1 MKGKQ
6 YHTLLLFVECLIIMK
21 KGMMKEILKGLKPQ
35 LKMGKLTK
43 QLLGEL
49 NDEKK
54 HRFNQLR
61 KSLIRVNL
69 KYPIN

>member
-1 MKGKQ
+1 MKGIQ
-6 YHTLLLFVECLIIMK
+6 YNNLFLFVKCLIMK

-49 NDEKK
+49 NDERKQ
-54 HRFNQLR
+54 RFNQLR
-61 KSLIRVNL
+61 KSLIRL
-69 KYPIN
+69 T

>member
-1 MKGKQ
+1 MKVKQ
-6 YHTLLLFVECLIIMK
+6 YHTLSLCQWNIMK

-54 HRFNQLR
+54 HRFKQLR
-61 KSLIRVNL
+61 KSLIRL
-69 KYPIN
+69 T

>member
-1 MKGKQ
+1 MNKKQ
-6 YHTLLLFVECLIIMK
+6 YHNLFLFVKCLIIMK

-43 QLLGEL
+43 QFLGEL

-54 HRFNQLR
+54 RRFNQLR
-61 KSLIRVNL
+61 KSLIRL
-69 KYPIN
+69 T

>member
-1 MKGKQ
+1 
-6 YHTLLLFVECLIIMK
+6 
-21 KGMMKEILKGLKPQ
+21 MMKEILKGLKPQ

-54 HRFNQLR
+54 HRFKQLR
-61 KSLIRVNL
+61 KSLIRL
-69 KYPIN
+69 T

>member
-1 MKGKQ
+1 MDKKQ
-6 YHTLLLFVECLIIMK
+6 YHNLFLFVKYLIIMK

-61 KSLIRVNL
+61 KSLIRL
-69 KYPIN
+69 T

>member
-1 MKGKQ
+1 
-6 YHTLLLFVECLIIMK
+6 
-21 KGMMKEILKGLKPQ
+21 MMKEILKGLKPQ
-35 LKMGKLTK
+35 LKMGELTK

-61 KSLIRVNL
+61 KSLIRL
-69 KYPIN
+69 T

>member
-1 MKGKQ
+1 MNGIQ
-6 YHTLLLFVECLIIMK
+6 YHNLFLFAKCLIIMK

-43 QLLGEL
+43 QFLGEL

-61 KSLIRVNL
+61 KSLIRL
-69 KYPIN
+69 T

>member
-6 YHTLLLFVECLIIMK
+6 YHTLSLCQWNIMK

-49 NDEKK
+49 NDERKQ
-54 HRFNQLR
+54 RFNQLR
-61 KSLIRVNL
+61 KSLIRL
-69 KYPIN
+69 T

>member
-1 MKGKQ
+1 MKGIQ
-6 YHTLLLFVECLIIMK
+6 YHNPFLFVKCLIIMK

-43 QLLGEL
+43 QFLGEL

-54 HRFNQLR
+54 RRFNQLR
-61 KSLIRVNL
+61 KSLIRL
-69 KYPIN
+69 T

>member
-1 MKGKQ
+1 
-6 YHTLLLFVECLIIMK
+6 MK

-49 NDEKK
+49 NDERKQ
-54 HRFNQLR
+54 RFNQLR
-61 KSLIRVNL
+61 KSLIRL
-69 KYPIN
+69 T

>member
-6 YHTLLLFVECLIIMK
+6 YHTLFLCQWNIMK

-54 HRFNQLR
+54 QRFNQLR
-61 KSLIRVNL
+61 KSLIRL
-69 KYPIN
+69 T

>member
-1 MKGKQ
+1 MNGIQ
-6 YHTLLLFVECLIIMK
+6 YHNLFLFAKCLIIMK

-54 HRFNQLR
+54 HRFNQLS
-61 KSLIRVNL
+61 KSLIRL
-69 KYPIN
+69 T

>member
-1 MKGKQ
+1 MN
-6 YHTLLLFVECLIIMK
+6 
-21 KGMMKEILKGLKPQ
+21 EILKGLKPK
-35 LKMGKLTK
+35 LKMGNLTQ

-61 KSLIRVNL
+61 KSLIRL
-69 KYPIN
+69 T

>member
-1 MKGKQ
+1 MKGIQ
-6 YHTLLLFVECLIIMK
+6 YHNLFLFVKCLIMK

-54 HRFNQLR
+54 HRFDQLK
-61 KSLIRVNL
+61 KSLLRL
-69 KYPIN
+69 T

>member
-1 MKGKQ
+1 MMNEERTISHSFSLSIKN
-6 YHTLLLFVECLIIMK
+6 IMK

-43 QLLGEL
+43 QFLGEL

-54 HRFNQLR
+54 QRFNQLR
-61 KSLIRVNL
+61 KSLIRL
-69 KYPIN
+69 T

>member
-1 MKGKQ
+1 MKGIQ
-6 YHTLLLFVECLIIMK
+6 YQNLFLFVKCLIIMK

-43 QLLGEL
+43 QFIGEL

-61 KSLIRVNL
+61 KSLIRL
-69 KYPIN
+69 T

>member
-1 MKGKQ
+1 MNKKQ
-6 YHTLLLFVECLIIMK
+6 YHNLFLFVKCLIIMK

-43 QLLGEL
+43 QFLGEL

-54 HRFNQLR
+54 QRFNQLR
-61 KSLIRVNL
+61 KSLIRL
-69 KYPIN
+69 T

>member
-1 MKGKQ
+1 MNKKQ
-6 YHTLLLFVECLIIMK
+6 YHNLFLFVKCLIIMK

-43 QLLGEL
+43 QFLGEL

-61 KSLIRVNL
+61 KSLIRL
-69 KYPIN
+69 T

>member
-1 MKGKQ
+1 MNKKQ
-6 YHTLLLFVECLIIMK
+6 YNNLFLFVKCLIIMK

-43 QLLGEL
+43 QFLGEL

-61 KSLIRVNL
+61 KSLIKL
-69 KYPIN
+69 T

>member
-1 MKGKQ
+1 MNKKQ
-6 YHTLLLFVECLIIMK
+6 YHNLFLFVKYLIIMK

-49 NDEKK
+49 NDERKQ
-54 HRFNQLR
+54 RFNELR
-61 KSLIRVNL
+61 KSLIRL
-69 KYPIN
+69 T

>member
-1 MKGKQ
+1 MDKKQ
-6 YHTLLLFVECLIIMK
+6 YHNLFLFVKYLIIMK

-49 NDEKK
+49 NDEEK

-61 KSLIRVNL
+61 KSLIRL
-69 KYPIN
+69 T

>member
-1 MKGKQ
+1 MMNEERTISHSFSLSIKK
-6 YHTLLLFVECLIIMK
+6 IMK

-43 QLLGEL
+43 QLLCEL

-61 KSLIRVNL
+61 KSLIKL
-69 KYPIN
+69 T

>member
-1 MKGKQ
+1 MNEERTISHSFSLSIKN
-6 YHTLLLFVECLIIMK
+6 IMK
-21 KGMMKEILKGLKPQ
+21 KGMMKETLKGLKPQ

-54 HRFNQLR
+54 QRFNQLR
-61 KSLIRVNL
+61 KSLIRL
-69 KYPIN
+69 T

>member
-1 MKGKQ
+1 MNKKQ
-6 YHTLLLFVECLIIMK
+6 YHNLFLFVKYLIIMK

-61 KSLIRVNL
+61 KSLIRL
-69 KYPIN
+69 T

>member
-1 MKGKQ
+1 MNKKQ
-6 YHTLLLFVECLIIMK
+6 YHNLFLFVKYLIIMK
-21 KGMMKEILKGLKPQ
+21 NGMMKEILKGLKPQ

-61 KSLIRVNL
+61 KSLIRL
-69 KYPIN
+69 T

>member
-1 MKGKQ
+1 MNEERTISHSFSLSIKK
-6 YHTLLLFVECLIIMK
+6 IMK

-61 KSLIRVNL
+61 KSLIRL
-69 KYPIN
+69 T

>member
-1 MKGKQ
+1 MNGIQ
-6 YHTLLLFVECLIIMK
+6 YHNLFLSAKCLIIMK

-54 HRFNQLR
+54 HRFDQLK
-61 KSLIRVNL
+61 KSLIRL
-69 KYPIN
+69 T

>member
-1 MKGKQ
+1 MMNEGKTIS
-6 YHTLLLFVECLIIMK
+6 HSFSLSIKNIMNRE
-21 KGMMKEILKGLKPQ
+21 MLNEILRGLKPQ

-61 KSLIRVNL
+61 KSLIKL
-69 KYPIN
+69 T

>member
-1 MKGKQ
+1 MMNEERTISHSFSLSIKN
-6 YHTLLLFVECLIIMK
+6 IMK

-54 HRFNQLR
+54 QRFNQLR
-61 KSLIRVNL
+61 KSLIRL
-69 KYPIN
+69 T

>member
-1 MKGKQ
+1 MKVIQ
-6 YHTLLLFVECLIIMK
+6 YHNLFLFVKCLIIMK

-43 QLLGEL
+43 QLLCEL

-61 KSLIRVNL
+61 KSLIRL
-69 KYPIN
+69 T

>member
-1 MKGKQ
+1 MNEERTISHSFSLSIKN
-6 YHTLLLFVECLIIMK
+6 IMK

-54 HRFNQLR
+54 HRFKQLR
-61 KSLIRVNL
+61 KSLIRL
-69 KYPIN
+69 T

>member
-1 MKGKQ
+1 MTYTLYGKNTWSRRE
-6 YHTLLLFVECLIIMK
+6 YRAIVK

-61 KSLIRVNL
+61 KSLIRL
-69 KYPIN
+69 T